1 MKKLA
6 LALVAFGALAVV
18 SLSGTPAVFA
28 CPGHDGE
35 KAETDAPKT
44 AKKDGDKKKAPA
56 KKKDEKKDEKKDGE
70 KKDGDKVSMK

>member
-6 LALVAFGALAVV
+6 IALATFGALAIA
-18 SLSGTPAVFA
+18 TPAVFA

-35 KAETDAPKT
+35 KSDNAPKT
-44 AKKDGDKKKAPA
+44 AESEKSKEKKAPA
-56 KKKDEKKDEKKDGE
+56 KKAPKKDEKKDTE

>member
-6 LALVAFGALAVV
+6 LALAAFGALAIA
-18 SLSGTPAVFA
+18 TPAVFA

-35 KAETDAPKT
+35 KSDTDAPKT
-44 AKKDGDKKKAPA
+44 AKKDEKKQKAPA
-56 KKKDEKKDEKKDGE
+56 KKKEEKKQDKKETE

>member
-6 LALVAFGALAVV
+6 LALAAFGALAFV
-18 SLSGTPAVFA
+18 SVSGTPAVYA

-35 KAETDAPKT
+35 KSDTDAPKT
-44 AKKDGDKKKAPA
+44 AKKDEKQKKAPA
-56 KKKDEKKDEKKDGE
+56 KKKDEKKNEKKETE

>member
-6 LALVAFGALAVV
+6 IALAAFGALAIANPVY
-18 SLSGTPAVFA
+18 A

-35 KAETDAPKT
+35 KSDTDAPKT
-44 AKKDGDKKKAPA
+44 AKKDEKQKKAPA
-56 KKKDEKKDEKKDGE
+56 KKKEEKKQDKKETE